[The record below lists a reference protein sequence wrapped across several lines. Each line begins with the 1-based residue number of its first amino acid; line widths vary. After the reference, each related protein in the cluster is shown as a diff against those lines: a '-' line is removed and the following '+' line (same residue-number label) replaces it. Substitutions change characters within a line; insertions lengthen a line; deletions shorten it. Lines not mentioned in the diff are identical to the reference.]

1 MKLTGDYVFDGP
13 REMVWEIVRDP
24 ETLSTA
30 LPGAQS
36 FERVGENEYVGKMYV
51 RVGPVSGVFSGRII
65 VSDEVKPESYTL
77 TVEGKGGPAFIEA
90 SGQVKLTDQGDG
102 TTLMEY
108 EGQFQVGG
116 KLISVGQRLLDSVSK
131 QMIRQGLNTLNEELK
146 ARVASAAT

>member
-1 MKLTGDYVFDGP
+1 M
-13 REMVWEIVRDP
+13 
-24 ETLSTA
+24 
-30 LPGAQS
+30 
-36 FERVGENEYVGKMYV
+36 
-51 RVGPVSGVFSGRII
+51 
-65 VSDEVKPESYTL
+65 
-77 TVEGKGGPAFIEA
+77 
-90 SGQVKLTDQGDG
+90 TDQGDG